1 MSAHT
6 QSTPVCRQTVP
17 AGHILVSNSWT
28 GTQLA
33 GYLSKY
39 TSVLYSDGLGIV
51 DFYPSRDAAVIFV
64 SEADIISGINYRRR
78 IVRFRQANTSI
89 RGSVIAQNTSL
100 TRDQF
105 CILQKYVS
113 GRALRL
119 AAPGSHLRCIRHR
132 FVSVELGLA
141 ILPIQTIEEAAQ
153 LLAQMV
159 TCEAKFNSNPFR
171 MKPKTASTPDVDLL
185 KTMTVIPGLGDKRA
199 RQILQH
205 FGSLQEISNTSQE
218 NLEKV
223 VGAATASSV
232 YKFFHQS
239 FLL

>member
-105 CILQKYVS
+105 CILQK
-113 GRALRL
+113 
-119 AAPGSHLRCIRHR
+119 